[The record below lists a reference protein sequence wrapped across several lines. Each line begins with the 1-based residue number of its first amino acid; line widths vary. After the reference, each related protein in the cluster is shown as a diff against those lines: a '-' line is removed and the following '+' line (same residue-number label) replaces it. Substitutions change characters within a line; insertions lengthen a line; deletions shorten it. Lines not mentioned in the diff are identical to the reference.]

1 MENQEFDIELLE
13 KKLEEY
19 EQADSNVRSE
29 EVLEF
34 VKKVLDIT
42 LLQLS
47 KGNVSDRDIEEDIRF
62 VRDEIGKPDF
72 LKQLVLHVQQA
83 ADRWASASKEEN
95 GQDYLFSELCLLIKL
110 GRNAVCTLGFLC
122 CREGKFGV
130 LYDFMT
136 AGNQVLIGKANVPT
150 ELSLNSKPQLAGARK
165 IVVSPLAEEY
175 SLYHYNWIQD
185 NIKKVDKATNG
196 KVGYIYIPDMGP
208 EGLNEFSR
216 YFYPQLDKEG
226 LIIDDRAN
234 GGGNVS
240 PMILERLSRE
250 PYRLTMRRGSSL
262 IGTVPDAV
270 QVGPKVCLINKYSA
284 SDGDL
289 FPWGFRA
296 LGLGKLIGTR
306 TWGGIIGIS
315 GPLPYMDGTDIRVPF
330 FTSYDPK
337 TGNWIIEN
345 HGVDP
350 DILIDNDPIK
360 EWNGED
366 QQLDRAI
373 EEVMKQLKERKPL
386 APVPAPRD
394 WSHK

>member
-1 MENQEFDIELLE
+1 M
-13 KKLEEY
+13 
-19 EQADSNVRSE
+19 
-29 EVLEF
+29 
-34 VKKVLDIT
+34 
-42 LLQLS
+42 
-47 KGNVSDRDIEEDIRF
+47 
-62 VRDEIGKPDF
+62 
-72 LKQLVLHVQQA
+72 
-83 ADRWASASKEEN
+83 
-95 GQDYLFSELCLLIKL
+95 
-110 GRNAVCTLGFLC
+110 
-122 CREGKFGV
+122 
-130 LYDFMT
+130 
-136 AGNQVLIGKANVPT
+136 
-150 ELSLNSKPQLAGARK
+150 
-165 IVVSPLAEEY
+165 
-175 SLYHYNWIQD
+175 IQ
-185 NIKKVDKATNG
+185 
-196 KVGYIYIPDMGP
+196 
-208 EGLNEFSR
+208 
-216 YFYPQLDKEG
+216 
-226 LIIDDRAN
+226 
-234 GGGNVS
+234 
-240 PMILERLSRE
+240 ERLSRE

-296 LGLGKLIGTR
+296 LSLGKLIGTR

-345 HGVDP
+345 HGVDQ

>member
-1 MENQEFDIELLE
+1 MI
-13 KKLEEY
+13 
-19 EQADSNVRSE
+19 S
-29 EVLEF
+29 
-34 VKKVLDIT
+34 
-42 LLQLS
+42 
-47 KGNVSDRDIEEDIRF
+47 
-62 VRDEIGKPDF
+62 
-72 LKQLVLHVQQA
+72 
-83 ADRWASASKEEN
+83 
-95 GQDYLFSELCLLIKL
+95 
-110 GRNAVCTLGFLC
+110 
-122 CREGKFGV
+122 KFGGKG
-130 LYDFMT
+130 T
-136 AGNQVLIGKANVPT
+136 AFLQYRGENHDIPFYLTYSFSNNS
-150 ELSLNSKPQLAGARK
+150 LSL
-165 IVVSPLAEEY
+165 
-175 SLYHYNWIQD
+175 
-185 NIKKVDKATNG
+185 
-196 KVGYIYIPDMGP
+196 
-208 EGLNEFSR
+208 
-216 YFYPQLDKEG
+216 
-226 LIIDDRAN
+226 
-234 GGGNVS
+234 
-240 PMILERLSRE
+240 
-250 PYRLTMRRGSSL
+250 
-262 IGTVPDAV
+262 
-270 QVGPKVCLINKYSA
+270 CLINKYSA

>member
-1 MENQEFDIELLE
+1 ME
-13 KKLEEY
+13 
-19 EQADSNVRSE
+19 
-29 EVLEF
+29 
-34 VKKVLDIT
+34 
-42 LLQLS
+42 
-47 KGNVSDRDIEEDIRF
+47 RF
-62 VRDEIGKPDF
+62 AAIDF
-72 LKQLVLHVQQA
+72 
-83 ADRWASASKEEN
+83 E
-95 GQDYLFSELCLLIKL
+95 
-110 GRNAVCTLGFLC
+110 
-122 CREGKFGV
+122 
-130 LYDFMT
+130 T
-136 AGNQVLIGKANVPT
+136 A
-150 ELSLNSKPQLAGARK
+150 
-165 IVVSPLAEEY
+165 
-175 SLYHYNWIQD
+175 
-185 NIKKVDKATNG
+185 NG
-196 KVGYIYIPDMGP
+196 KRSSICSIGIAILEDDWVVDSIYTLVRPTPNFYTRWTTAIHGLTAEDTNDALCFEEAWESIAPKLKDLPDMGP